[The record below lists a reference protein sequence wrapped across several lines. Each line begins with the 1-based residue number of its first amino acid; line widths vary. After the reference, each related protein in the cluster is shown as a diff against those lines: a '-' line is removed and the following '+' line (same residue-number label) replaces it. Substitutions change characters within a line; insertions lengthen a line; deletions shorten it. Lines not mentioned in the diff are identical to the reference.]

1 MIISASEH
9 DTLRIKQLIK
19 ILDQETPRGTG
30 NIRVH
35 YLQHADAEELAKVLT
50 NLPSDNGKT
59 ATKGKAPVISKEVQ
73 IVADKATN
81 SLVITANKQD
91 YQVIMDVIGKLDIPR
106 PMVYIEAL
114 IMEVS
119 TDKSFNIGVNW
130 QGADDIG
137 SYNGR
142 SIGAFAASGTA
153 GIELS
158 STALHLG
165 IVGEAIEIGGI
176 LYPSISAIVK
186 AFQSDSDV
194 HILQTPQ
201 LLTTDNEE
209 AQIDVVTNKAFLTK
223 SATGDQEYDAY
234 EYKDVGSKLKITPQI
249 NQNRFVR
256 LEIEQEYSTFSGT
269 SEGDK
274 PETFKRTA
282 KTTVVVKDNHTVVIG
297 GLVGEQISVG
307 TAGVPCLGNIP
318 LLGWLFKSY
327 SRTRDK
333 TNLFI
338 FLTPHVLESPD
349 EAADLYK
356 KKRQSIDK
364 LQEGV
369 IKMYEKPPQQ
379 NTATEPD
386 DNRSAGHNSSEP

>member
-1 MIISASEH
+1 
-9 DTLRIKQLIK
+9 
-19 ILDQETPRGTG
+19 
-30 NIRVH
+30 
-35 YLQHADAEELAKVLT
+35 
-50 NLPSDNGKT
+50 
-59 ATKGKAPVISKEVQ
+59 
-73 IVADKATN
+73 
-81 SLVITANKQD
+81 
-91 YQVIMDVIGKLDIPR
+91 
-106 PMVYIEAL
+106 
-114 IMEVS
+114 
-119 TDKSFNIGVNW
+119 
-130 QGADDIG
+130 
-137 SYNGR
+137 
-142 SIGAFAASGTA
+142 
-153 GIELS
+153 
-158 STALHLG
+158 
-165 IVGEAIEIGGI
+165 
-176 LYPSISAIVK
+176 
-186 AFQSDSDV
+186 
-194 HILQTPQ
+194 LQTPQ

-209 AQIDVVTNKAFLTK
+209 AQIHVVTNKAFLTK

-338 FLTPHVLESPD
+338 FLTPHVLENPA
-349 EAADLYK
+349 EASDLYK
-356 KKRQSIDK
+356 EKRHTIDK

-369 IKMYEKPPQQ
+369 IKMYKKPPQQ
-379 NTATEPD
+379 DTETAPD
-386 DNRSAGHNSSEP
+386 DNLSTEHNSNEP